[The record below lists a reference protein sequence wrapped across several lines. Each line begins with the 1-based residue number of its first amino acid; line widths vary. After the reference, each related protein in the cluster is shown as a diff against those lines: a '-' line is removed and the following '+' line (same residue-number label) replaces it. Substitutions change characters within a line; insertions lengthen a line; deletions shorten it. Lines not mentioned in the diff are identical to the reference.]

1 MPAKELGDAIILAVS
16 GALLLTP
23 GFVTDVIG
31 FVGLIPPIRALIV
44 SRILSKM
51 VVTGSPIDGFHRDGN
66 ANQSADQTES
76 SGNVIEGESWE
87 RKDLD

>member
-1 MPAKELGDAIILAVS
+1 
-16 GALLLTP
+16 
-23 GFVTDVIG
+23 
-31 FVGLIPPIRALIV
+31 
-44 SRILSKM
+44 M
-51 VVTGSPIDGFHRDGN
+51 VVTGSPIGGFYSDGN

>member
-1 MPAKELGDAIILAVS
+1 
-16 GALLLTP
+16 
-23 GFVTDVIG
+23 
-31 FVGLIPPIRALIV
+31 V